1 MLRLALHSLRNR
13 WLTALLVLATITVSV
28 ALLLSVQWVRTASK
42 ESFNSALSGTDL
54 IVGART
60 GDVNLLLLSVFRMG
74 DANANVSWNTYQK
87 IAHHR
92 DVAWTV
98 PLSLGD
104 SHAGFRV
111 LGTTSEYLIHY
122 RYNQTQQ
129 LRFTQG
135 RIFQDTQESVVGAEV
150 AEKLGYRAGDMI
162 TLSHGTGQVS
172 FLEHADNPF
181 RISGVLARTG
191 TPVDRTVHVGL
202 DAIALL
208 HSIKHGNKPPEPDSI
223 TAFLIGMRSR
233 DMTLTMQRA
242 INTYRDEPLT
252 AIMPEVAL
260 EQLWSLV
267 GTADK
272 ALMIVSAF
280 VVGAGLLGMM
290 TSILAGLNE
299 RRREMAILRAIGARP
314 LQVFGLLLAESGLLA
329 SAGAL
334 LGAALSILV
343 VLVIRPLIRARYG
356 IDVPMHAPTSDESM
370 LLAAVVAG
378 GFLAGL
384 IPAWRAYASS
394 LGDGLQLRT

>member
-1 MLRLALHSLRNR
+1 
-13 WLTALLVLATITVSV
+13 
-28 ALLLSVQWVRTASK
+28 
-42 ESFNSALSGTDL
+42 
-54 IVGART
+54 
-60 GDVNLLLLSVFRMG
+60 
-74 DANANVSWNTYQK
+74 
-87 IAHHR
+87 
-92 DVAWTV
+92 
-98 PLSLGD
+98 
-104 SHAGFRV
+104 
-111 LGTTSEYLIHY
+111 
-122 RYNQTQQ
+122 
-129 LRFTQG
+129 
-135 RIFQDTQESVVGAEV
+135 
-150 AEKLGYRAGDMI
+150 
-162 TLSHGTGQVS
+162 
-172 FLEHADNPF
+172 
-181 RISGVLARTG
+181 
-191 TPVDRTVHVGL
+191 
-202 DAIALL
+202 
-208 HSIKHGNKPPEPDSI
+208 
-223 TAFLIGMRSR
+223 
-233 DMTLTMQRA
+233 
-242 INTYRDEPLT
+242 
-252 AIMPEVAL
+252 VAL